1 MIARLRCRICNRE
14 HSTLPVDGISY
25 KSMELRRLSQSCP
38 NGHTSNSILF
48 IDLSKEKNKTIP
60 TILYSGSIVPVDA
73 DLVAF
78 KAACLVSSV
87 TLTPTEESAIATM
100 ITGLKSSGIWAKAK
114 AIYPMIG
121 GVAGTHKLNLKDPRD
136 ADNAF
141 RLSFIGSP
149 THSTNGVAWNGT
161 TQYADTFLNPTVS
174 LGQNDTHLSYYS
186 RTDSAGSEVEMG
198 IYDAATTSGAHMTL
212 NYTNEIYYAIN
223 SVEYLAYTAL
233 GTASKGLYSG
243 SRISSTQEFHKR
255 YNEAVRTDTVASAS
269 SAFINNTMFLG
280 AFRVGAV
287 PSAYSAKQCAFAS
300 IGLGLTSSQLD
311 SLYSIVQTYQTTLGR
326 QV

>member
-1 MIARLRCRICNRE
+1 
-14 HSTLPVDGISY
+14 
-25 KSMELRRLSQSCP
+25 MELRRLSKSCP
-38 NGHTSNSILF
+38 NGHTSNSVIY
-48 IDLSKEKNKTIP
+48 IDLSKEKIKTVP

-73 DLVAF
+73 DLTAF
-78 KAACLVSSV
+78 KVACLVAGV
-87 TLTPTEESAIATM
+87 TLTTTQEDAVGTL
-100 ITGLKSSGIWAKAK
+100 ITGFKSSGIWSKTK

-136 ADNAF
+136 ADAAF
-141 RLSFIGSP
+141 RLSFVGSP

-161 TQYADTFLNPTVS
+161 TQYADTFLNPTIS
-174 LGQNDTHLSYYS
+174 LGQNDAHLSYYS
-186 RTDSAGSEVEMG
+186 RTDSAGSEVEIG
-198 IYDAATTSGAHMTL
+198 IYDAGSVSGCYLAP
-212 NYTNEIYYAIN
+212 NFTNECYFAIN
-223 SVEYLAYTAL
+223 SVEYFAYTGL

-243 SRISSTQEFHKR
+243 SRTSSTQEFHKR

-269 SAFINNTMFLG
+269 SGFINNTMFLG

-287 PSAYSAKQCAFAS
+287 PSAFSAKQCAFAS